1 MKIID
6 FDRKGNVI
14 RFYLGENKGEWGED
28 DYWGDDWDDRGC
40 DDRVYEK
47 FIKGWI
53 DVCYPYDY
61 DVLDPFSDWATNTPF
76 SKDDLKHG
84 KTACV
89 IAVKTEEDE
98 WNVNFTEY
106 VGDKRADKF
115 YFNDP
120 VEKIEQCENL
130 TVLERWDK

>member
-6 FDRKGNVI
+6 FDEKGNVI
-14 RFYLGENKGEWGED
+14 RFYLGDDNCE
-28 DYWGDDWDDRGC
+28 DYWGDDWNDRGC
-40 DDRVYEK
+40 TDRVYGE

-61 DVLDPFSDWATNTPF
+61 DVLDPFNDWNYGNNSPF

-84 KTACV
+84 KTACI
-89 IAVKTEEDE
+89 IAIKSDEEDG
-98 WNVNFTEY
+98 WSVNFTEY
-106 VGDKRADKF
+106 VGDMRSDKF

-120 VEKIEQCENL
+120 VEKIEQCKHL
-130 TVLERWDK
+130 TVLERWDR